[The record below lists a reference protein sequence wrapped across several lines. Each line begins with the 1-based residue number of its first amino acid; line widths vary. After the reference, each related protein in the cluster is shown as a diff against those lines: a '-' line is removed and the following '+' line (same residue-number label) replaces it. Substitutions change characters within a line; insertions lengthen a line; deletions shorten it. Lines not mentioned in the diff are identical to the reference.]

1 MAYYDLISENDE
13 STVVSEFEQ
22 GFFASEAPY
31 MSERNL
37 EDQFVAQLGMQEYD
51 FLKNKGLVPVSHKN
65 IIFPAFGKEQ
75 TAKGGVLYEDRMF
88 SRWL

>member
-1 MAYYDLISENDE
+1 MQSVSLASSFLGQRASQISAFD
-13 STVVSEFEQ
+13 S
-22 GFFASEAPY
+22 
-31 MSERNL
+31 
-37 EDQFVAQLGMQEYD
+37 
-51 FLKNKGLVPVSHKN
+51 LKNKGLVPVSHKN

>member
-1 MAYYDLISENDE
+1 MFIQVLLTSA
-13 STVVSEFEQ
+13 
-22 GFFASEAPY
+22 
-31 MSERNL
+31 
-37 EDQFVAQLGMQEYD
+37 
-51 FLKNKGLVPVSHKN
+51 KNKGLVPVSHKN